1 MRASCTGPRFG
12 ARGGQKEPVDNR
24 TKSEDLVWLTPK
36 AASGGLEPAWQ
47 DHDRVA
53 TAMCLAL
60 RPPLVILI
68 RAVRVLAESLR
79 AELVPRFATYDNNG
93 RHAAS
98 RIENLCGLSVHMEY
112 SPYIAKEC
120 P

>member
-1 MRASCTGPRFG
+1 MD
-12 ARGGQKEPVDNR
+12 KR
-24 TKSEDLVWLTPK
+24 TKGEDSFWLTPI
-36 AASGGLEPAWQ
+36 SPTGGMEPAWQ
-47 DHDRVA
+47 DYDRVA
-53 TAMCLAL
+53 TAMRLTL

-68 RAVRVLAESLR
+68 RAVRVFAKSLR

-98 RIENLCGLSVHMEY
+98 RIENLCGLSVHMEC
-112 SPYIAKEC
+112 SLHIAKEC